1 MMIMADKVEKIERTY
16 TIPLRREFLKVPKY
30 KRAEKASRA
39 VREFLVKHMKCPTVS
54 IGKHLNEAL
63 WVHGMRNPPSR
74 VKVTVIKQDQK
85 VIAELF
91 GKEIK
96 LEEKQV
102 QKKAGIA
109 ERLKQKLGK
118 KEEADV
124 LSELEGKEPKAEELK
139 EELAEVKAEKAEKAK
154 KIEHE
159 EIKELKKEQETHH
172 KHPAKEPVADHTQ
185 HTHPP
190 APKKR

>member
-1 MMIMADKVEKIERTY
+1 MIVMAQKLEKVERTY

-30 KRAEKASRA
+30 KRAKKSVTA
-39 VREFLVKHMKCPTVS
+39 VKEFITKHMKCEEVRL
-54 IGKHLNEAL
+54 GKYLNQAL
-63 WVHGMRNPPSR
+63 WEHGMRNPPAR
-74 VKVTVIKQDQK
+74 IKINVLKQDNK
-85 VIAELF
+85 VLAELF

-102 QKKAGIA
+102 QKKTGIA

-118 KEEADV
+118 KEEAEV
-124 LSELEGKEPKAEELK
+124 LDELEGKEEKVEELK
-139 EELAEVKAEKAEKAK
+139 EEIAEAKAEKAEEAK

-159 EIKELKKEQETHH
+159 EIKELKKEQESIH
-172 KHPAKEPVADHTQ
+172 KHAPKEPSADHTQ

>member
-1 MMIMADKVEKIERTY
+1 MADKSEKLERTY

-54 IGKHLNEAL
+54 IGKYLNQAL

-74 VKVTVIKQDQK
+74 VKVTVVKQDQK
-85 VIAELF
+85 VLAELF
-91 GKEIK
+91 GKQIK

-124 LSELEGKEPKAEELK
+124 LSELKGKEPATEELK
-139 EELAEVKAEKAEKAK
+139 EELAEVKAEKAEEAK

-172 KHPAKEPVADHTQ
+172 KHAPKQPAADHSQ
-185 HTHPP
+185 DIHPP